1 MQDNALKQ
9 WVFDAMDGSAR
20 LLRFRSGHAAPPTC
34 LTHYGEAGT
43 RLLSAGRVSSA
54 ELNQQVNACLVPEQ
68 IVAHISLQRHAACMH
83 CNIAAFNR
91 GQSTQAPQSGATLIS
106 SMHKLNLDITLSDG
120 RC

>member
-43 RLLSAGRVSSA
+43 RLLSAGK
-54 ELNQQVNACLVPEQ
+54 
-68 IVAHISLQRHAACMH
+68 ISGVGSNHREPMDAWKH
-83 CNIAAFNR
+83 
-91 GQSTQAPQSGATLIS
+91 
-106 SMHKLNLDITLSDG
+106 
-120 RC
+120 

>member
-43 RLLSAGRVSSA
+43 RLLSAGKVSA
-54 ELNQQVNACLVPEQ
+54 AGMR
-68 IVAHISLQRHAACMH
+68 LQ
-83 CNIAAFNR
+83 
-91 GQSTQAPQSGATLIS
+91 
-106 SMHKLNLDITLSDG
+106 
-120 RC
+120 